1 MKTLRIYVIMMLSSV
16 TALAQNW
23 ELGSNFI
30 LSQPVGSMTRTM
42 NNAFGINFGAARNF
56 KSPFSVGAEF
66 GYSSYGSQRTR
77 QQYTFDDGSVTETD
91 VVVRNNIYNFHLTG
105 KYFLRNNKKVNPYVS
120 GKLGWTWF
128 TTNLVIE
135 DPEDEDSCHPLD
147 SDVLSKDNTYVASGG
162 AGVRVDFSALFKRMN
177 EQTFYFDL
185 SIHTSQGGTI
195 RYMNVNHDPSQPM
208 PEKDVMAKF
217 INTQTQVIHEHHVGY
232 VYTSLV
238 NMVEYRL
245 GVVCR
250 PGWNR

>member
-1 MKTLRIYVIMMLSSV
+1 
-16 TALAQNW
+16 
-23 ELGSNFI
+23 
-30 LSQPVGSMTRTM
+30 
-42 NNAFGINFGAARNF
+42 
-56 KSPFSVGAEF
+56 
-66 GYSSYGSQRTR
+66 
-77 QQYTFDDGSVTETD
+77 
-91 VVVRNNIYNFHLTG
+91 
-105 KYFLRNNKKVNPYVS
+105 
-120 GKLGWTWF
+120 
-128 TTNLVIE
+128 
-135 DPEDEDSCHPLD
+135 
-147 SDVLSKDNTYVASGG
+147 
-162 AGVRVDFSALFKRMN
+162 VDFSALFKKMN

-208 PEKDVMAKF
+208 PERDVMAKF